1 MKAKNMT
8 ATTQNVQW
16 VAFAGQR
23 RVAFGQP
30 RTVASTVKAVVTQN
44 PEAQVL
50 VFDVLT
56 SETVEIDLRGS
67 VAEVLARLPVE
78 AETVTPVAEAAAEV
92 TPAAPRLPGRPK
104 LGVVAREVT
113 LLPRHWEW
121 LSAQSGG
128 ASVALRKLVEQSL
141 RDNAEADRRRAA
153 QESVYRFLNAI
164 AGNLP
169 GFEEATRALF
179 AGDVVRFAN
188 EMTNWPPDVREHALF
203 IVQGAPA

>member
-1 MKAKNMT
+1 MT
-8 ATTQNVQW
+8 ATTQGTQW

-23 RVAFGQP
+23 KVAFGRP
-30 RTVASTVKAVVTQN
+30 RVVADVVKTVMTQN

-50 VFDVLT
+50 VFETLT
-56 SETVEIDLRGS
+56 SEPVEIDLRGS
-67 VAEVLARLPVE
+67 VAEVLARLPLE
-78 AETVTPVAEAAAEV
+78 AEPALPADNSAEPATP
-92 TPAAPRLPGRPK
+92 APRLPGRPK

-141 RDNAEADRRRAA
+141 RDSAEADRRRVA

-164 AGNLP
+164 AGDLP

-179 AGDVVRFAN
+179 AGDVAGFAS
-188 EMTNWPPDVREHALF
+188 EMAQWPVDIREQALF
-203 IVQGAPA
+203 LVQGAAA

>member
-1 MKAKNMT
+1 MT
-8 ATTQNVQW
+8 STTRDTQW

-23 RVAFGQP
+23 KVAFGRP
-30 RTVASTVKAVVTQN
+30 RAVAGVVKTVVTQN

-50 VFDVLT
+50 VFENLT
-56 SETVEIDLRGS
+56 SESVEIDLRGS
-67 VAEVLARLPVE
+67 VAEVLARLPLE
-78 AETVTPVAEAAAEV
+78 AEPSTLVAEDAVASVA
-92 TPAAPRLPGRPK
+92 PAPRLPGRPK

-153 QESVYRFLNAI
+153 QESAYRFLNAI

-179 AGDVVRFAN
+179 AGDLTRFAD
-188 EMTNWPPDVREHALF
+188 EMANWPADIREHALF

>member
-50 VFDVLT
+50 VFDVHT

-78 AETVTPVAEAAAEV
+78 AETVTPVAEAAAKV
-92 TPAAPRLPGRPK
+92 TPVPRLPKRPK

-153 QESVYRFLNAI
+153 QESAYRFLNAI

-179 AGDVVRFAN
+179 AGDVVRFVN
-188 EMTNWPPDVREHALF
+188 EMTNWLFDVREHALF